1 MDKANIQTI
10 RKWTYL
16 KKYLHAYTTI
26 VSNHFSQFFYIDV
39 CAGRGRYEGHDGSPL
54 IALNLEFPFTDYVF
68 NEKDSIKLKELEQHV
83 KKLPLRK
90 ALTKRRYKQQTRDI
104 NISFKNMNAIG
115 YIKNELNT
123 LPDSPCFIFID
134 PDGIEEIDMDSVS
147 ICSMK
152 NKAELF
158 INFSV
163 SGILRN
169 VKNKRCHPLL
179 TRYYGNEDWKKI
191 PNVVNREQLY
201 ADLYI
206 KSLRKHFRNIANV
219 KLKNDNNI
227 PLYYLIYTTNNDS
240 GFKIMKDV
248 LKQNDEQSKLNTF

>member
-1 MDKANIQTI
+1 MDRANIQTV

-26 VSNHFSQFFYIDV
+26 VSNHFSQFFYIDI
-39 CAGRGRYEGHDGSPL
+39 CAGSGKYDGHDGSPL

-68 NEKDSIKLKELEQHV
+68 NENDSIKLTELKQYV
-83 KKLPLRK
+83 KGLSSRK
-90 ALTKRRYKQQTRDI
+90 ALTKRRYNQQIKDI
-104 NISFKNMNAIG
+104 TISFKNMDAID
-115 YIKNELNT
+115 YIKNEFNN
-123 LPDSPCFIFID
+123 LPDYPCFIFID
-134 PDGIEEIDMDSVS
+134 PDGIKEIDMDSVN

-179 TRYYGNEDWKKI
+179 TKYYGNEDWKKI

-206 KSLRKHFRNIANV
+206 KSLRKYFRNITSI

-248 LKQNDEQSKLNTF
+248 LKQNDEQSKLNVF

>member
-1 MDKANIQTI
+1 M
-10 RKWTYL
+10 
-16 KKYLHAYTTI
+16 
-26 VSNHFSQFFYIDV
+26 
-39 CAGRGRYEGHDGSPL
+39 

-68 NEKDSIKLKELEQHV
+68 NEKDLIKLKELEQHV

-90 ALTKRRYKQQTRDI
+90 ALTKRLYKQQTKDI
-104 NISFKNMNAIG
+104 NISFKNMNAID
-115 YIKNELNT
+115 YIKNELNN

-206 KSLRKHFRNIANV
+206 KSLRKYFRNIANV

-227 PLYYLIYTTNNDS
+227 PLYYLIYTTNNDT
-240 GFKIMKDV
+240 GFKIMRDV